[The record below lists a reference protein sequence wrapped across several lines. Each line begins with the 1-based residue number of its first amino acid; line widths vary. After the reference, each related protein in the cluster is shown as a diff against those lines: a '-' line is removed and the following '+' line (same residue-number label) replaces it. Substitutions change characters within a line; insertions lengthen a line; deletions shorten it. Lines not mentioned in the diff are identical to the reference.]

1 MPACGEFTGRCGEA
15 QVLLGAGWNV
25 LNSPAPR
32 IQAQSESQQ
41 RQVALV
47 EVDREAVS
55 DCRVAVFMPEGTS
68 AL

>member
-1 MPACGEFTGRCGEA
+1 
-15 QVLLGAGWNV
+15 VLLGAGWNV

>member
-1 MPACGEFTGRCGEA
+1 MPVCGEFTERCKKL
-15 QVLLGAGWNV
+15 QVLLGAGWNA

-41 RQVALV
+41 RQVAAV
-47 EVDREAVS
+47 EAECEPDSDR
-55 DCRVAVFMPEGTS
+55 CVAVFMPEGTS